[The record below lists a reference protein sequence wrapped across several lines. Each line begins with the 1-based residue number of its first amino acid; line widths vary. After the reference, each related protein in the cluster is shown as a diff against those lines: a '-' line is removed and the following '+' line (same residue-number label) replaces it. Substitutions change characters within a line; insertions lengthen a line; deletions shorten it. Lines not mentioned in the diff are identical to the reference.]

1 MRHALDG
8 HNEGVTHALRPL
20 LVGLV
25 LVTAVVLGGC
35 AAPVQ
40 DLSCPGVRCT
50 AALADVRDRVED
62 LPEVTTVT
70 TVAYRKGLNGDRS
83 GLVVFRAHPRSLA
96 AARRLNRTVLG
107 LFRSADDG
115 LEGAASVEIQ
125 LTWDPEAFVPHTTE
139 MGPFRESTAGA
150 GSDAG
155 AGCIARRCQPE
166 LKAVDRRVRA
176 ALPDGFRLDQVRLHD
191 RGRGGDPDVVVRLDS
206 DLRMSEY
213 HRIVDVA
220 ARVSTVIA
228 GAGVPPSYG
237 ERVLVTHPVERTL
250 LTRWT
255 SYDGFTDLA
264 DGQAVAG

>member
-1 MRHALDG
+1 LRHAPDG
-8 HNEGVTHALRPL
+8 HYEGVTHALRPL
-20 LVGLV
+20 LAGLV

-35 AAPVQ
+35 TPPVQ

-50 AALADVRDRVED
+50 AALADVRHRVAD
-62 LPEVTTVT
+62 LPEVTGVT
-70 TVAYRKGLNGDRS
+70 KVAYRKGLNGDRS
-83 GLVVFRAHPRSLA
+83 GLVVFRAHPRSA
-96 AARRLNRTVLG
+96 TAARRLNRTVLG
-107 LFRSADDG
+107 LFRAAGDG
-115 LEGAASVEIQ
+115 LERAASVEIQ

-139 MGPFRESTAGA
+139 MGPFRESTRVAR
-150 GSDAG
+150 SDAG
-155 AGCIARRCQPE
+155 AGCIARRCQQE
-166 LKAVDRRVRA
+166 LRAVEHRVRA
-176 ALPDGFRLDQVRLHD
+176 ALPGGFRLDRVRLHD

-213 HRIVDVA
+213 QRIVDVA
-220 ARVSTVIA
+220 ARVAAVIA
-228 GAGVPPSYG
+228 GAGLPSSYG